1 MVSVSCGG
9 GVSHGTHHAADAS
22 RTAITC
28 QVSDPRAEA
37 RYGRSMSTIS
47 APIGI
52 GDLLRDWRQRRRL
65 SQLDLSNE
73 AAVSARHL
81 SFVETG
87 RSKPSRELVLH
98 LAEHL
103 DVPLRERNSLL
114 MAAGFAPVYRERSL
128 DDHEMDPVRSALDMI
143 LAGHEPYPSVIV
155 DRLWNL
161 VTANTAALALFT
173 DGVAPEL
180 LEPPVNVVRL
190 GVHPD
195 GLRQAHQEPGRVQR
209 APAHPAAAPAGRVT
223 RRGPPGALR
232 RGPDLPGGE
241 PRVTRRHRPHHAPLR
256 PPRATRHRTARSC
269 GCSAPS
275 PPSAPRSTSPWPS
288 SPSSRSSPPTP
299 PPRPTSEPDP
309 FCVR

>member
-1 MVSVSCGG
+1 
-9 GVSHGTHHAADAS
+9 
-22 RTAITC
+22 
-28 QVSDPRAEA
+28 
-37 RYGRSMSTIS
+37 MSTIS

-128 DDHEMDPVRSALDMI
+128 DDDEMDPVRAALDMI
-143 LAGHEPYPSVIV
+143 LAGHEPYPAVIV

-161 VTANTAALALFT
+161 VTANAAALTLFT
-173 DGVAPEL
+173 AGVAPTL

-190 GVHPD
+190 GLHPD
-195 GLRQAHQEPGRVQR
+195 GLGSRVKNLAELSDHLLIRLQRQLAVSPDRELQALYDEVLGYPGVRHESPV
-209 APAHPAAAPAGRVT
+209 VT
-223 RRGPPGALR
+223 DPTTLLFVPMVFE
-232 RGPDLPGGE
+232 GPDGRELSLFSTLATFGTALDITLAELSIEAFFPADAATE
-241 PRVTRRHRPHHAPLR
+241 AFFRP
-256 PPRATRHRTARSC
+256 
-269 GCSAPS
+269 
-275 PPSAPRSTSPWPS
+275 
-288 SPSSRSSPPTP
+288 
-299 PPRPTSEPDP
+299 
-309 FCVR
+309 